1 MEKESKMQENYLAKW
16 LNNELSE
23 EELAV
28 FKESAEYASY
38 QRIVEASNR
47 IEAPNFDEKR
57 AWGAISA
64 RTEKKFEKP
73 KVIALSPYKKF
84 LRVAAVLV
92 LLLTGSYFFFNS
104 LVKTVETQFAEQS
117 EVTLPDNSEIFL
129 NAESKVSFSERNWNE
144 KRNISLNGEA
154 FFKVAK
160 GKKFTVTTSQGKV
173 SVLGTQFNV
182 ENREGFFEV
191 TCYEGLVGV
200 TFRDTERK
208 LPAGSSFVVI
218 NGEIKLFEEP
228 KNGQPS
234 WMMDESSF
242 KSIPLKYVLAELE
255 RQHNIVVTTKDVD
268 ITQLFTGSFSNTNL
282 KLALESISTPTQ
294 IRYNLGT
301 EKVLFY
307 AGDTP

>member
-1 MEKESKMQENYLAKW
+1 MQENYLAKW
-16 LNNELSE
+16 LNNELSD
-23 EELAV
+23 EELAT
-28 FKESAEYASY
+28 FKESTEYSSYKRIAETSKG
-38 QRIVEASNR
+38 ILS
-47 IEAPNFDEKR
+47 PKFDSDR
-57 AWGAISA
+57 AWADISSKVLKTA
-64 RTEKKFEKP
+64 EEP
-73 KVIALSPYKKF
+73 KVIAFRPYKNF
-84 LRVAAVLV
+84 LRVAAVLA
-92 LLLTGSYFFFNS
+92 LLLTGSYFYLNT
-104 LVKTVETQFAEQS
+104 LDTTVKTQLAEQS
-117 EVTLPDNSEIFL
+117 EVLLPDNSEIFL
-129 NAESKVSFSERNWNE
+129 NADSRVSFSERNWDDE
-144 KRNISLNGEA
+144 RNVSLNGEA

-160 GKKFTVTTSQGKV
+160 GKKFTVSTDQGKV

-200 TFRDTERK
+200 TFNGTDRK
-208 LPAGSSFVVI
+208 LPAGSSFVVV

-234 WMMDESSF
+234 WMMKESSF

-255 RQHNIVVTTKDVD
+255 RQFNIVVETKDVN
-268 ITQLFTGSFSNTNL
+268 TSQLFTGTFSNTNL

-294 IRYNLGT
+294 IRYNLGE